1 MQNIGDMSGTRR
13 KSRAGR
19 IALYA
24 LLAIALL
31 AAGLALWRSGL
42 LETINSVEELQALID
57 RAGPYAWIVY
67 FIVQMLTVILAP
79 IPSNVSMMAGALA
92 LGFWPALVLGVGAV
106 WLGSMLVFLAARR
119 LGQRAVQ
126 KWVDS
131 SVMEKY
137 LPIVKDKQ
145 DMFLFLALLFPFF
158 PDDVLCILAGV
169 TTIPT
174 GRFALLMLLA
184 RPWGLAFA
192 ALLGCGAMRLPV
204 WGWALML
211 TALCAVF
218 YFAMKYNKKIED
230 WLLGQMARIPK
241 RRKP

>member
-1 MQNIGDMSGTRR
+1 M
-13 KSRAGR
+13 
-19 IALYA
+19 
-24 LLAIALL
+24 LLDLINL
-31 AAGLALWRSGL
+31 AKLR
-42 LETINSVEELQALID
+42 
-57 RAGPYAWIVY
+57 
-67 FIVQMLTVILAP
+67 
-79 IPSNVSMMAGALA
+79 
-92 LGFWPALVLGVGAV
+92 
-106 WLGSMLVFLAARR
+106 
-119 LGQRAVQ
+119 RAV
-126 KWVDS
+126 V
-131 SVMEKY
+131 Y
-137 LPIVKDKQ
+137 A
-145 DMFLFLALLFPFF
+145 LFLALLFPFF